1 MTAPT
6 SGGLSSHGSPD
17 ACGRSFLRPGLGV
30 AAALAPVVGAA
41 AAAVAAGAAVAG
53 GTGTVAGQPQGA
65 RTGLVAHDRCR
76 GPGLVHG
83 HVCPD
88 CAAAIFDEGSVGPSA
103 IGRAVI
109 AHLRRATPG
118 V

>member
-1 MTAPT
+1 
-6 SGGLSSHGSPD
+6 
-17 ACGRSFLRPGLGV
+17 
-30 AAALAPVVGAA
+30 
-41 AAAVAAGAAVAG
+41 VAG

-65 RTGLVAHDRCR
+65 RTGLVARDRCR

-103 IGRAVI
+103 IVRAVI